1 MFSLKA
7 QQSENKIIS
16 VLKLSCNDDFNQ
28 AKFNKYNVHV
38 QPIAIFKISYTL
50 LEQSTDQADVLSS
63 AELMDTDG
71 RQDKEVQV

>member
-1 MFSLKA
+1 MSILFFNYFSAL
-7 QQSENKIIS
+7 SN
-16 VLKLSCNDDFNQ
+16 LYYFKLQ
-28 AKFNKYNVHV
+28 V
-38 QPIAIFKISYTL
+38 L